1 MPCPRADFVV
11 ANAFVKV
18 TAATVIANRSKQR
31 QGMNNP
37 AVTANGSRLV
47 FVEVEEL
54 ACVEVDEKIAV
65 ENEIGRSA
73 CEQIDVF
80 SPDFLVI
87 RASDSGGHI
96 ELEIVGFRG
105 VIANPANA
113 TGIVVQERR
122 KGVDENVIPLRMFE
136 QFGESVFDVD
146 GAVENFALAAVNVAE
161 KGHVVL
167 TH

>member
-1 MPCPRADFVV
+1 MADSLAAISVAAFFV
-11 ANAFVKV
+11 
-18 TAATVIANRSKQR
+18 T
-31 QGMNNP
+31 
-37 AVTANGSRLV
+37 VTANGIRLV

-54 ACVEVDEKIAV
+54 ARVEVDEKLAV
-65 ENEIGRSA
+65 KNEVGRSA
-73 CEQIDVF
+73 GAQRDVLA
-80 SPDFLVI
+80 PNFLVI
-87 RASDSGGHI
+87 RSRDSGGDV
-96 ELEIVGFRG
+96 EVEVVGFRG